1 MLLLLSVSA
10 EVCSVLTSS
19 HPKDNMD
26 LAFANVAGAFAA
38 VIPAWVLA
46 LIVEFFKKR
55 YYNRK

>member
-1 MLLLLSVSA
+1 M
-10 EVCSVLTSS
+10 LTSS

-55 YYNRK
+55 YYNRT